1 MRQVVTLTGKLI
13 TLHKVLC
20 VVKHFELSVDINRIS
35 LYEENIPCYML
46 IYTLCIK
53 LFWFRIAIYKLQN
66 MGLIFKLHLHL
77 LLFKIFI
84 IGKVSNESA
93 PINMQIFSRHI
104 VWTNWNVHFV
114 EATYRLHRTAWFIYL
129 KWNTKSC

>member
-46 IYTLCIK
+46 IYTLYIK